1 MNQEKLKG
9 LIGLTR
15 RAGQLSLGMDTV
27 LKRLKSGQCA
37 AVLMDDAAA
46 PNTRKRLAEAASVAQ
61 VPLFTVPE
69 ELLDMATGQSG
80 RIAAAVS
87 RGGLADQM
95 ILLFTTA
102 GQADYATDFK
112 R

>member
-9 LIGLTR
+9 LIGLAR
-15 RAGQLSLGMDTV
+15 RAGQLSLGTDTV
-27 LKRLKSGQCA
+27 LKQLKGGRCA
-37 AVLMDDAAA
+37 VVLLDEAAA
-46 PNTRKRLAEAASVAQ
+46 PNTRKHLAEAADFMQ

-69 ELLDMATGQSG
+69 GLMDLATGQSG

-87 RGGLADQM
+87 RGGLADQI